1 MKKRTKKSRFIN
13 LAEQLT
19 LQNEIVGTT
28 MDSLLGYVSIDEN
41 VEHRSDFEQIR
52 KTVEQV
58 NELNPAI
65 DIVEHGV
72 TNMPRPKRNRISRLD
87 LPETE
92 TSGS

>member
-19 LQNEIVGTT
+19 LQNEIVSTT

-41 VEHRSDFEQIR
+41 VENRSDFDQIR

-58 NELNPAI
+58 NELTPAI

-72 TNMPRPKRNRISRLD
+72 TDMPRPKLNRVSRLD
-87 LPETE
+87 VPETE